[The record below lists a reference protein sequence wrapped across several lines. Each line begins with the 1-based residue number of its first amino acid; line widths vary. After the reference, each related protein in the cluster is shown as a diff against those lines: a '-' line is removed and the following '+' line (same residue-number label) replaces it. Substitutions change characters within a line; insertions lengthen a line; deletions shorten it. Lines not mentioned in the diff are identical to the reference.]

1 MSLRRLCAAPG
12 RLSVCCWL
20 LLVTG
25 TLGVKVF
32 VKEGSD
38 ASLPCSLTED
48 VTAALFDW
56 RKVAHGDQQQKEVFF
71 HQAASHYNNG
81 LRGQNEEFK
90 GRVSFFE
97 DELKHGNASIVIRNA
112 KMADDG
118 NYTCAFPLLQT
129 PQIFYVELVVDLPF
143 KDRSAESSVA
153 TPEPFVRALDAGGD
167 RSLLHCEVR
176 GASPEPKVEWQ
187 DGHGNPLPAEAQVS
201 ETGSGYDVTVNVTVN
216 KTDLYRCVVEQE
228 AIKHRIA
235 AETFVH
241 ICEKACE
248 DSSSKVSVGW
258 SALTF
263 AFGVFSVLAVQTL
276 LVFGKCVTIRRN
288 TSHRQQE
295 NDLEIQGTGLK
306 IQGTGLK
313 IQGTGLK
320 IQGTGL
326 KNSLG
331 NQGTGLGNGLEH
343 QGTGLGN
350 QGTGLGNGLEH
361 QGTGLGNQG
370 TDLGNGLEHQG
381 TGLEHQGTGLGN
393 GLEHKGT
400 GLEHQGTG
408 LEHQGTGLEHQGTGL
423 EHKRNGVIY
432 KKLNGSDTQ
441 DDGSVV
447 VDS

>member
-1 MSLRRLCAAPG
+1 PLGEQLI
-12 RLSVCCWL
+12 
-20 LLVTG
+20 
-25 TLGVKVF
+25 GVKVF

-129 PQIFYVELVVDLPF
+129 PQIFYVELVVG
-143 KDRSAESSVA
+143 E
-153 TPEPFVRALDAGGD
+153 ALDAGGD

-241 ICEKACE
+241 ICGEV
-248 DSSSKVSVGW
+248 SS
-258 SALTF
+258 L
-263 AFGVFSVLAVQTL
+263 
-276 LVFGKCVTIRRN
+276 
-288 TSHRQQE
+288 
-295 NDLEIQGTGLK
+295 
-306 IQGTGLK
+306 
-313 IQGTGLK
+313 
-320 IQGTGL
+320 
-326 KNSLG
+326 
-331 NQGTGLGNGLEH
+331 
-343 QGTGLGN
+343 
-350 QGTGLGNGLEH
+350 
-361 QGTGLGNQG
+361 
-370 TDLGNGLEHQG
+370 
-381 TGLEHQGTGLGN
+381 
-393 GLEHKGT
+393 
-400 GLEHQGTG
+400 
-408 LEHQGTGLEHQGTGL
+408 
-423 EHKRNGVIY
+423 
-432 KKLNGSDTQ
+432 
-441 DDGSVV
+441 
-447 VDS
+447 